1 MSSIKSKKKSQI
13 PNNKWWQT
21 TTIYQIYPRSFADT
35 NEDGIGDIAG
45 IISKLDY
52 LKDMGFETLWISP
65 LYKSPQRDHGY
76 DVSDYY
82 SMSPEYGTLKDAERL
97 IKEVHKR
104 GMKIVFDMVMNHTSD
119 EHEWFKE
126 SRSSKDN
133 PKRDWYIWKD
143 GKGKGKPPNNWSS
156 FVTPNAWQYDKKTDQ
171 WYCASFLDFQP
182 DLNYYNPEVKKAMFD
197 VLRFWLKKGV
207 DGFRLDIF
215 HAIYKDRHFRDNPFR
230 FKYLVTENDHD
241 GYFQRRLYTVNHP
254 NNFEFAKELRAVL
267 DEFDGDRFAVGEV
280 AGDDHTIKR
289 YLGEKRDGLNL
300 IFLFETLMLKFKMS
314 FFKGIIKK
322 MEEIYP
328 APYTPTYVFGNHD
341 QRRYMRKINN
351 NLEKGKLVALFQFTA
366 RGVPVTYYGEEIGMT
381 NETIKLTE
389 AQDPLAR
396 IYRWLGD
403 TLSEFLGLAD
413 IIIRDRAR
421 SPMQWDD
428 SPNAGFTTKKAK
440 PWIRV
445 HGNYRERNVSTESED
460 KDSLLSVYKKVIHLR
475 NESKAFREGS
485 LTLIEEDVPK
495 DMLVYL
501 REAGSERKMVIFNFG
516 KKERL
521 FNNTTDCRKYCFSTH
536 VYDHNEFDLFKVPPC
551 SGLILENDHSPKVEK
566 KPKGKN
572 KK

>member
-1 MSSIKSKKKSQI
+1 MSPKKSKKK
-13 PNNKWWQT
+13 PDDRLNKWWQK

-35 NEDGIGDIAG
+35 NGDGIGDILG
-45 IISKLDY
+45 IIGKLDY
-52 LKDMGFETLWISP
+52 LKDLGIETIWVSP
-65 LYKSPQRDHGY
+65 FYKSPQRDHGY

-82 SMSPEYGTLKDAERL
+82 SISTEYGSLKDAEKL

-119 EHEWFKE
+119 QHEWFLE
-126 SRSSKDN
+126 SRSSRNN
-133 PKRDWYIWKD
+133 PKRDWYIWRD
-143 GKGKGKPPNNWSS
+143 GRGKNKPPNNWSS
-156 FVTPNAWQYDKKTDQ
+156 FVTPKAWQYDEKTDQ
-171 WYCASFLDFQP
+171 WFCASFLDFQP

-230 FKYLVTENDHD
+230 FKYIVSENDHD

-254 NNFEFAKELRAVL
+254 DNFEFAKEIRAVL
-267 DEFDGDRFAVGEV
+267 NEFDGDRFSVGEV
-280 AGDDHTIKR
+280 AGDDQIIKR

-300 IFLFETLMLKFKMS
+300 IFLFETLLLKFKAS
-314 FFKGIIKK
+314 FFRGIVKK
-322 MEEIYP
+322 MEELYP
-328 APYTPTYVFGNHD
+328 YPYIPTYVFGNHD

-403 TLSEFLGLAD
+403 TLSELLGLAD

-428 SPNAGFTTKKAK
+428 SPNAGFTTKNAK

-445 HGNYRERNVSTESED
+445 HGNYKQRNVKTEEED
-460 KDSLLSVYKKVIHLR
+460 PDSLLNTYKKVIRLR
-475 NESKAFREGS
+475 NKSKALQEGTLS
-485 LTLIEEDVPK
+485 LIEEGVPK
-495 DMLVYL
+495 DLLVFV
-501 REAGSERKMVIFNFG
+501 REFGDEKKLIVMNFG
-516 KKERL
+516 KKPRV
-521 FNNTTDCRKYCFSTH
+521 FVNPTDCQKYFLAT
-536 VYDHNEFDLFKVPPC
+536 VPWGQNEFDSFTLPPC
-551 SGLILENDHSPKVEK
+551 SGLILGN
-566 KPKGKN
+566 
-572 KK
+572 